1 MNRRSEVRDTHRHR
15 RYALLCARLAAYDS
29 RLPRWLSMRRTSGAQ
44 GPRTS
49 QKTSALSRSLSQ
61 ASIPLSVDQVLAGA
75 RFAAILSSVATALT
89 ACALM
94 ASGRSGLALS
104 FAAAAIASPLAA
116 REAVLSYPRT
126 SAARRA
132 ASVAR
137 SSTESV
143 SLMIMCLRHE
153 SSLSKAMAFAAGRR
167 TEFASELRG
176 AIWSV
181 MTDIHSTFE
190 GALTAVGTRWSDS
203 SPELKSSVQSM
214 ITASCEATEAGRRR
228 ALDRANRS
236 IVAGAR
242 RRIEEYALSLSVPS
256 MVLFGVGIILP
267 LMVGSFLPLMSWQ
280 VWTDDLSQPAYDAS
294 ASLQSTGQVVFLM
307 NILFPAIA
315 FLVAADALSRRP
327 FAGPQGMAEVGRRRA
342 SATAYALSASVASL
356 AGLSASLTLLDG
368 NDRYVAFLLAATI
381 PPALSLATYGARAS
395 ESTVAFTTDSMSDL
409 LFRTGS
415 LMVEGENFEAAQ
427 AQARAAL
434 REDLPP
440 ATDLLPC
447 GCLDDGASS
456 RVADASAGA
465 LEVVREAAVKDEAQA
480 GILAMDLSGYLK
492 EVAEL
497 QATMRRSLKPTVS
510 MMRITTHVLAPIVL
524 GITYA
529 IYMSLAAIGEG
540 EAVLAGPFLVVLGAF
555 LAEMNAVVAYFV
567 WGIGE
572 TRRPGELAYSA
583 GTCILISIL
592 VYSATVVVA
601 S

>member
-1 MNRRSEVRDTHRHR
+1 M
-15 RYALLCARLAAYDS
+15 AAYDS
-29 RLPRWLSMRRTSGAQ
+29 RLPRWLSMRRAPGAQ
-44 GPRTS
+44 GSRGS
-49 QKTSALSRSLSQ
+49 QRASALSRSLSQ
-61 ASIPLSVDQVLAGA
+61 ASIPLTADQVLAGA
-75 RFAAILSSVATALT
+75 RSAAILSSVAAALA
-89 ACALM
+89 ACALL
-94 ASGRSGLALS
+94 ASGRLGLALS
-104 FAAAAIASPLAA
+104 LAAASIAAPLAA

-126 SAARRA
+126 SAAKRA

-137 SSTESV
+137 SSTECV

-153 SSLSKAMAFAAGRR
+153 SSLSKAMAFAAGRG

-190 GALTAVGTRWSDS
+190 GALTAVGARWSDS

-280 VWTDDLSQPAYDAS
+280 IWTDDLSQPAYDAS
-294 ASLQSTGQVVFLM
+294 ASLQSTGQVVLLM
-307 NILFPAIA
+307 NIVFPAIA
-315 FLVAADALSRRP
+315 FLVAADALSRHP
-327 FAGPQGMAEVGRRRA
+327 FAGGEGAAVARRRGA
-342 SATAYALSASVASL
+342 GAAAFALSASVASL
-356 AGLSASLTLLDG
+356 AGLSASLTLLEG
-368 NDRYVAFLLAATI
+368 TDRYVASLLSMTI
-381 PPALSLATYGARAS
+381 PPALSLAAYGARAS
-395 ESTVAFTTDSMSDL
+395 GSTVAFTTDSMSDL
-409 LFRTGS
+409 LFATGS

-427 AQARAAL
+427 AKARAAL
-434 REDLPP
+434 KEDLPP
-440 ATDLLPC
+440 TPGLLC
-447 GCLDDGASS
+447 GYLDDGAPSK
-456 RVADASAGA
+456 VADASAGA

-480 GILAMDLSGYLK
+480 GTLAMDLSGYLK

-497 QATMRRSLKPTVS
+497 QATMRRRLRPTVS
-510 MMRITTHVLAPIVL
+510 MMRITTHVLAPVVL

-572 TRRPGELAYSA
+572 SRRPGELAHSA
-583 GTCILISIL
+583 GTCILISML